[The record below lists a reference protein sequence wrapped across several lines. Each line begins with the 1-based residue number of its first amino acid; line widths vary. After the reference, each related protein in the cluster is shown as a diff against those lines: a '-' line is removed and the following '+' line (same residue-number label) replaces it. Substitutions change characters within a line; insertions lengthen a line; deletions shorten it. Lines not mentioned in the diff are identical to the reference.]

1 MMVNILKI
9 KIMMT
14 KVIMMIMM
22 MMMMMS
28 GTCNVGA
35 ADHEWG

>member
-1 MMVNILKI
+1 MMVNILTI

-14 KVIMMIMM
+14 KVMMM